1 MPTQDTP
8 QNKPQIPE
16 KLPEFLHK
24 YFWDTDAAKLNPRDA
39 QKYVINRLLNRG
51 SIDALKWLFQNFP
64 KEVMI
69 EVVKNSRDWFK
80 RSVNFWTYYF
90 NINRDEVICL
100 NKQFQARRNSFW
112 PY

>member
-1 MPTQDTP
+1 MI
-8 QNKPQIPE
+8 QNSSQIPE

-24 YFWDTDAAKLNPRDA
+24 YFWDTDATKLNPREA
-39 QKYVINRLLNRG
+39 QKYVAERILNRG
-51 SIDALKWLFQNFP
+51 SIEALRWLFKYFS

-69 EVVKNSRDWFK
+69 DVVKNNRDWFK
-80 RSVNFWTYYF
+80 RSVNFWAYYF

-100 NKQFQARRNSFW
+100 NKQFQGIRNSFW